1 MFLFCSHAGAQKV
14 DQPSEPTEAEVD
26 AIIAEF
32 DGDVRAAIH
41 ALLHD
46 IALLAADFA
55 ASVSRGYVRGRSSAT
70 ARLQM
75 RKRNGV
81 DGRR

>member
-1 MFLFCSHAGAQKV
+1 M

-32 DGDVRAAIH
+32 NGDVRAVIR

-46 IALLAADFA
+46 IAVLAADFA
-55 ASVSRGYVRGRSSAT
+55 ASVSRGYVRGRSPFVART
-70 ARLQM
+70 AEQ
-75 RKRNGV
+75 
-81 DGRR
+81 RRSGGDDRR